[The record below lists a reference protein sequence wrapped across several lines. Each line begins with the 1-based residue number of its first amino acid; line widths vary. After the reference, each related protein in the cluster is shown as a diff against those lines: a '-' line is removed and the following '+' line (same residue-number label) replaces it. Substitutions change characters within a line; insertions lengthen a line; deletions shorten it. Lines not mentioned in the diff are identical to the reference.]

1 MSASKIERL
10 VKMVNQISLNM
21 SSNGSADFVAMQVS
35 EHLEKFWSPPMK
47 NLITEQLSYAD
58 VGLTP
63 TAQIAIKNLLK
74 VQEAKRA

>member
-47 NLITEQLSYAD
+47 NLISEHIAGD
-58 VGLTP
+58 GIGLTP
-63 TAQIAIKNLLK
+63 ISLK
-74 VQEAKRA
+74 AVTELAAVQRAK

>member
-21 SSNGSADFVAMQVS
+21 SSNGPEDFVAMQVS

-47 NLITEQLSYAD
+47 NLISEHIAGQD
-58 VGLTP
+58 IGLTP
-63 TAQIAIKNLLK
+63 ISLKAVIELAAIQK
-74 VQEAKRA
+74 AK